1 MQYLKLGRSRLILIS
16 FLAFAVLVTA
26 FPVID
31 LTVSRFFYDGRS
43 FLRGQ
48 WWQDLQQN
56 ALMYFLWLSMAA
68 VIGLYVFNRVF
79 KRKLL
84 NVDGRRTLFVFLV
97 LVIGP
102 GLIVNVGFKDNFGRA
117 RPRNVVEFGGTKHFT
132 PAFVMSRE
140 CDTNCSFSSGDAAGA
155 FFTLTLA
162 MALSRRRAAFAAALA
177 AGVLVSFCRISSGA
191 HFFSDTVTSFFVMLI
206 VSDVLF
212 YYLVLAPDIPRVAAA
227 KPALGQQAPATP

>member
-48 WWQDLQQN
+48 WWQELQQK

-68 VIGLYVFNRVF
+68 VIGLYVYNRVF
-79 KRKLL
+79 KGKLL
-84 NVDGRRTLFVFLV
+84 NVDGRRTLFVILV